1 MPSSSTL
8 SASSRRKSSPGGS
21 SAVTAADILAELKA
35 LGKESYK
42 NILLRHGV
50 AEPVFGVSIEELK
63 KIQKRIKKDYQLALD
78 LYDSGVYD
86 AMYLAG
92 LIADDQRMTKRDL
105 QKWAENANCNA
116 VCSFTV
122 AWVAAESGHGWD
134 LGLKWIDSKK
144 ARVAATG
151 WSTLGSYVS
160 ITPDE
165 DLDLGT
171 LKQLLA
177 RVEKTIHK
185 EPDEI
190 RYLMNGFVIGVGCYV
205 APLSELA
212 LKTAEAIGK
221 VECDM
226 GDTACKVPFAAD
238 YIRKVKQ
245 RGAIG
250 KKRKTAKC

>member
-1 MPSSSTL
+1 MPRASSIKASSP
-8 SASSRRKSSPGGS
+8 SASS
-21 SAVTAADILAELKA
+21 ALTAADILTELKA
-35 LGKESYK
+35 LGKENYK
-42 NILLRHGV
+42 NILLRHCV

-78 LYDSGVYD
+78 LYDSGVYE

-92 LIADDQRMTKRDL
+92 LIADDGRMTKKDL
-105 QKWAENANCNA
+105 QKWADNASCNA

-122 AWVAAESGHGWD
+122 AWVAAESPHGWD

-144 ARVAATG
+144 SRIAAAG
-151 WSTLGSYVS
+151 WATLGSTIS

-165 DLDLGT
+165 NLDLAT
-171 LKQLLA
+171 LKQLLK
-177 RVEKTIHK
+177 RVEKEIHK
-185 EPDEI
+185 QPDEI
-190 RYLMNGFVIGVGCYV
+190 RYLMNGFVIGLGCYV

-221 VECDM
+221 VECDL
-226 GDTACKVPFAAD
+226 GDTACKVPFAPD

-245 RGAIG
+245 RGAVG